1 MYLIIFGQLGQWRIF
16 FFSFLQLDIN
26 TQGASSLYDFS
37 YYSMGVV

>member
-16 FFSFLQLDIN
+16 FSFLQLDIN
-26 TQGASSLYDFS
+26 TQGASLYDFS